1 MISSN
6 EMSRAGSLILA
17 ITLALGAS
25 SCTTPTT
32 GGSKGKTASNPTAH
46 CECYWKGDGVGGS
59 PSINISLSEQ
69 CIRYYKG
76 GQLVGVSPISSGREG
91 HSTPAGSYR
100 IIEKDRNHRS
110 SLYGA
115 FCDSSGYIV
124 VPDVDVRSDRP
135 PPGTHFVGAEMPCFM
150 RITGAAGMHEGYLPG
165 YPASHGC
172 IRLPGNMAE
181 IFFRETPHGTPV
193 KITGDASEAPRYDV
207 KPVVEQVVEIPGKPK
222 TKNEMASKPKSDGG
236 FFSGS
241 KKPKTPPQPRGV
253 TLYLE

>member
-1 MISSN
+1 MIPPPERSL
-6 EMSRAGSLILA
+6 AGSLILA
-17 ITLALGAS
+17 LGLVVGMSACS
-25 SCTTPTT
+25 SPSP
-32 GGSKGKTASNPTAH
+32 GGNRKNARPAAH
-46 CECYWKGDGVGGS
+46 GECYWKGDGVSGS
-59 PSINISLSEQ
+59 PSMHISLSEQ

-76 GQLVGVSPISSGREG
+76 GRLVGVSPISSGREG

-115 FCDSSGYIV
+115 FCDAGGLIV
-124 VPDVDVRSDRP
+124 VPDVDVRRDRA

-172 IRLPGNMAE
+172 IRLPGNMAA

-193 KITGDASEAPRYDV
+193 KITGDAAEAPRYDV
-207 KPVVEQVVEIPGKPK
+207 KQVTEPAAG
-222 TKNEMASKPKSDGG
+222 TASKRAAKPKSGGG
-236 FFSGS
+236 FFTGGR
-241 KKPKTPPQPRGV
+241 KPKTPPQPRGV